1 MLSVILKKRKRNYNS
16 YHFKSN
22 WYDNKNKWKSVKS
35 FYKLLKTFL
44 VIVLLLMVPLLP
56 IEWLYQI
63 FLIIFSQILSLIKLN
78 LTFSQKHFLFT
89 SAFFWLSEKQIKCL
103 FPFTT
108 DKAEIMNNI
117 RSFDSP
123 LNLRRHSAFAAME
136 PP

>member
-16 YHFKSN
+16 HYFKSN

-89 SAFFWLSEKQIKCL
+89 SEKQIKCL